1 MRRGLTNERIKQV
14 SSIQVNLKNSL
25 KELMQNFIKHEYHPS
40 PIKKHLDKIDLLH
53 RTYFII
59 KKDTQQKSD

>member
-1 MRRGLTNERIKQV
+1 MRRDLTNKRIKQV

-25 KELMQNFIKHEYHPS
+25 KELMQNFVKQEYHPS
-40 PIKKHLDKIDLLH
+40 PTKKHLDKTDLLH